1 MNEAL
6 ALGLAYGLT
15 AGIAPGPLLA
25 LVVTSSLHGGVR
37 AGLLVAVAPL
47 ITDAFILIAALT
59 VLSQLSDRS
68 LGVIGFLGSLL
79 LLRFAVDTVRDAR
92 TADPMAGATRRRRA
106 RRYVSRGAIVNALSP
121 YPYLFWL
128 TIGGPQIVRLADT
141 KGRLEAGAFIAGFVV
156 LLVGVKAVVAIV
168 VGGARRRIGGR
179 FYRGL
184 LAATGVLLGLLGVVL
199 GLESIR
205 LIV

>member
-1 MNEAL
+1 
-6 ALGLAYGLT
+6 
-15 AGIAPGPLLA
+15 
-25 LVVTSSLHGGVR
+25 
-37 AGLLVAVAPL
+37 
-47 ITDAFILIAALT
+47 
-59 VLSQLSDRS
+59 
-68 LGVIGFLGSLL
+68 LGSLL

-141 KGRLEAGAFIAGFVV
+141 EGRLEAGAFIAGFVV